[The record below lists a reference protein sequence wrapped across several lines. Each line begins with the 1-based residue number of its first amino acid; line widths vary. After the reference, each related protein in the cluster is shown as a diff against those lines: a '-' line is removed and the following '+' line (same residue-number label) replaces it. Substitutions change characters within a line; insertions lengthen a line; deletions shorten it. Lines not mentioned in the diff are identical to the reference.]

1 MVTDVKKAV
10 FQAIV
15 NSDDYLQAFEQLMRL
30 NLKKTQ
36 QREIIRVLMHCCLN
50 EKTYNPYYA
59 LLAQRLIKYDQQN
72 YRYTFKYALW
82 DYLKGPGLNKL
93 EIKQIVN
100 LSKLAAFLIS
110 EGDVPLH
117 FIKVI
122 EFETKLS
129 QPTSLFLHL
138 LLQTIIEG
146 LSDTNHI
153 KEIFGK
159 GLRDE
164 KGK

>member
-59 LLAQRLIKYDQQN
+59 LLAQRLIKYD
-72 YRYTFKYALW
+72 
-82 DYLKGPGLNKL
+82 
-93 EIKQIVN
+93 
-100 LSKLAAFLIS
+100 
-110 EGDVPLH
+110 
-117 FIKVI
+117 
-122 EFETKLS
+122 
-129 QPTSLFLHL
+129 
-138 LLQTIIEG
+138 
-146 LSDTNHI
+146 
-153 KEIFGK
+153 
-159 GLRDE
+159 
-164 KGK
+164 